1 MGEMGL
7 DKKIKKERQ
16 ASIQRAT
23 ELIAQGVYLYDPER
37 FDVRGSLACGNNVEI
52 DINVIVEGDVR
63 LGDNVKIGPNCILKD
78 VTIDSETKIQA
89 NSIIENAN
97 IGKSC
102 LIGPYARVRPGTA
115 LGDHVQIGNYVEVK
129 AAIIGSGCKVNHL
142 SYIGDAILE
151 EDVIIGAG
159 TITCNFDGTKNNDTY
174 IEKGAFIGS
183 GCQLVAPVRVGQ
195 KAVVGAGSTITENVP
210 AYGLTLARSRQAVIK
225 GKTPPISSDEDLI

>member
-1 MGEMGL
+1 MGL
-7 DKKIKKERQ
+7 DKKIRTERQ
-16 ASIQRAT
+16 ASTLRAT
-23 ELIAQGVYLYDPER
+23 ELIAQGVYLRDPMR
-37 FDVRGSLACGNNVEI
+37 FDIRGSLVCGNNVEF
-52 DINVIVEGDVR
+52 DINVIIEGDVE
-63 LGDNVKIGPNCILKD
+63 LGDNVRIGPNCILKD
-78 VTIDSETKIQA
+78 TMIESDTIIQA

-129 AAIIGSGCKVNHL
+129 AAIIGAGCKINHL
-142 SYIGDAILE
+142 SYIGNAILE

-195 KAVVGAGSTITENVP
+195 KAMVGAGSTITENVP
-210 AYGLTLARSRQAVIK
+210 AYGLALARNRQTVIE
-225 GKTPPISSDEDLI
+225 GKRPPISSDEDLI